1 VAGAAKAAQV
11 PTVAALVERVAAR
24 RADVVAAGEQAR
36 SALHAAAD
44 AETGRVRAAADGEA
58 ARIVAATDESIAAA
72 IQAAS
77 GAESAVREA
86 RVREIGRINAEA
98 DATLAALDTALSDS
112 QAAVIAAAERHAAAV
127 VAGGERAAQRALTG
141 ARDRALQAVTIGE
154 TRAKTLEP
162 TKRGARKAR
171 AAREI
176 SQETAGEIVKAGEA
190 TAATARSDMAAL
202 AGKFRGEGAAVAEQM
217 AGADLAAA
225 RQRVV
230 DRRAAAVSA
239 VDRAADQTLAR
250 VASDRDAVVEQLTV
264 MRAAAG
270 EVARAAAAAV
280 TAVDRGLAAGLSGVD
295 AAVAEVTGGL
305 DEAAAV
311 ADALTG
317 VSAADLTTAAAELDA
332 AAAEFLGELGRLAD
346 GSAGGMAFAAG
357 TVIDDMRQQA
367 DLLIAPA
374 AQAASDFTQRTND
387 AARATVDG
395 MTGQADETIAEYT
408 KINKGVTGTFAKAL
422 TDADRKW
429 AEQETSGLAEVTRKV
444 GEGLTAQQKMLD
456 EVGRR
461 IDERAAEIED
471 ESWWDRAVG
480 FVAGFVVGF
489 LATAWEMVKV
499 LAVIALAVLVL
510 VVVAVII
517 GALVAGLAG
526 IAAVF
531 TALAAIA
538 AFIGAISGVLLVIG
552 GVVVACMVAYKLYKA
567 FSDDSLSAYEKG
579 KLVGGATFD
588 VASLVLGA
596 KFASWAGRLFG
607 LGVAAEAG
615 VETAALARL
624 RALIADEAVLERL
637 LVVVGGDAEKLE
649 RMLAAVGGDVGGLDD
664 LIRATGGD
672 AALLDQAVAN
682 TAKVRAQTVEA
693 LGDAK
698 PSTPIDEIGADQP
711 LGQAM
716 ALFEGTNPQMAKDL
730 RVAYEA
736 LTDAETVADTVA
748 RVQARAIDLAAQGIG
763 KPFEVALRSVTDG
776 KLVTLHLDLTNKAE
790 AFLAA
795 VLDLSK
801 KAPDEVI
808 NLLPGHLELTEP
820 AFFAEVVTKGESF
833 LDISAIAKTAPEHG
847 AATHLLQDLVV
858 DRALAQS
865 GSRLSARALRQALA
879 PAAGEKDIP
888 RAFAWDHIWDAFG
901 DVVNNPNFLN
911 ARLGQI
917 FGDLDQVLIK
927 IDKAWEAR
935 YLKLLAKKPKPE

>member
-1 VAGAAKAAQV
+1 M
-11 PTVAALVERVAAR
+11 PSVAALVERVAAR
-24 RADVVAAGEQAR
+24 RAEVVAAGDQAR
-36 SALHAAAD
+36 AALRAAAE
-44 AETGRVRAAADGEA
+44 AEGGRIRAAADGEA
-58 ARIVAATDESIAAA
+58 ARILAVTEESIVAAV
-72 IQAAS
+72 QAAG
-77 GAESAVREA
+77 GAEAAVRAA
-86 RVREIGRINAEA
+86 RVREIGRIDAEA
-98 DATLAALDTALSDS
+98 EATLSALDGALRES
-112 QAAVIAAAERHAAAV
+112 QAAALGAAERHAAAA
-127 VAGGERAAQRALTG
+127 VAGGEREAQRAVTG
-141 ARDRALQAVTIGE
+141 ARERAGQAVAVGQG
-154 TRAKTLEP
+154 RAATLEP

-176 SQETAGEIVKAGEA
+176 SQETAGEIVKAG
-190 TAATARSDMAAL
+190 AATAGTARTDMAAL

-217 AGADLAAA
+217 AGADLASA
-225 RQRVV
+225 RQRVI

-239 VDRAADQTLAR
+239 VDRAAEQALAQ
-250 VASDRDAVVEQLTV
+250 VASDRDAVVEQLGA

-270 EVARAAAAAV
+270 DVARAAAAAA
-280 TAVDRGLAAGLSGVD
+280 TAIDQGLQAGLAGVD
-295 AAVAEVTGGL
+295 AAVAEIAGGL
-305 DEAAAV
+305 DEVAAV

-317 VSAADLTTAAAELDA
+317 RSVADLTAAGAELDA
-332 AAAEFLGELGRLAD
+332 AAGEVLGELDRLVQ
-346 GSAGGMAFAAG
+346 GSASGMGFAAG
-357 TVIDDMRQQA
+357 TVADDMRQQA
-367 DLLIAPA
+367 DLLTAPA
-374 AQAASDFTQRTND
+374 AQAATDFNQRTGD

-395 MTGQADETIAEYT
+395 ITGQADETLAEYST
-408 KINKGVTGTFAKAL
+408 IRTGVTGTFARAL
-422 TDADRKW
+422 ADADRKW
-429 AEQETSGLAEVTRKV
+429 AEQETGGLAEVARRV
-444 GEGLTAQQKMLD
+444 GEGIAAQQKMLD

-461 IDERAAEIED
+461 IDERAAEIEN

-489 LATAWEMVKV
+489 LATAWEMIKV
-499 LAVIALAVLVL
+499 LGVIALVALAV

-526 IAAVF
+526 IVAVF
-531 TALAAIA
+531 AALAAVA
-538 AFIGAISGVLLVIG
+538 SFVAAISGVLLAIG
-552 GVVVACMVAYKLYKA
+552 VVVVACMAGYKLYKA
-567 FSDDSLSAYEKG
+567 FSDDTLSAYEKG

-596 KFASWAGRLFG
+596 KFVSWAGRLFG

-615 VETAALARL
+615 AEAAALARL
-624 RALIADEAVLERL
+624 RAVIADEAVLERL
-637 LVVVGGDAEKLE
+637 LAAAGGDTVKLE
-649 RMLAAVGGDVGGLDD
+649 RMLAGVGGDAGGLDD
-664 LIRATGGD
+664 LVRATGGD
-672 AALLDQAVAN
+672 AALLDEAVAN

-698 PSTPIDEIGADQP
+698 PATPIGEIGPDQP

-716 ALFEGTNPQMAKDL
+716 ALFDSTNPQMAKDL

-748 RVQARAIDLAAQGIG
+748 RVQARAIDLAARGVG

-776 KLVTLHLDLTNKAE
+776 RIVTLHLDLGDKAE

-808 NLLPGHLELTEP
+808 NLLPGQLELTEP
-820 AFFAEVVTKGESF
+820 AFFADVVTKGESF
-833 LDISAIAKTAPEHG
+833 LDISAIVKTAPEHG

-858 DRALAQS
+858 DRALARS
-865 GSRLSARALRQALA
+865 GSQLTGRALRQALA

-917 FGDLDQVLIK
+917 FGDLDAVLVH
-927 IDKAWEAR
+927 IDEAWAAKFG
-935 YLKLLAKKPKPE
+935 KLLGKKVKPE